1 MNIILTHSKLLLAS
15 KLKWTMSRTRAPLII
30 SFILLVSAC
39 SFKTIYNRLDYLIPS
54 YVEGMVSLDDVLE
67 KKVEQRADLLVRW
80 HRNTQLTQYA
90 DLLRTIQQDMESP
103 LDVQRVLQHI
113 ATIQASWRAL
123 EAKINEEMAE
133 LLPMLNGEQREE
145 LFESIDDKNEDFY
158 DEYVDLNEDER
169 IEQYIET
176 TTESYENWL
185 GSLTAAQEQAIEKS
199 ASGLISSAA
208 LRLTQRRVWQR
219 NIQEIL
225 DSGDTQEVKTLRLQQ
240 FFDSFNLNEQP
251 QLAAASETNIK
262 TIARLT
268 VEVINQAT
276 TEQKYFFKNKTG
288 EYIEIFT
295 ELSENR

>member
-1 MNIILTHSKLLLAS
+1 
-15 KLKWTMSRTRAPLII
+15 MSRTRAPLII

-185 GSLTAAQEQAIEKS
+185 GSLTATQEQAIEKS

>member
-1 MNIILTHSKLLLAS
+1 
-15 KLKWTMSRTRAPLII
+15 MSRTRAPLII

>member
-15 KLKWTMSRTRAPLII
+15 RLKWTMSRTRAPLII

-90 DLLRTIQQDMESP
+90 DLLRTIQQDVESP
-103 LDVQRVLQHI
+103 LDVQRVLQHT
-113 ATIQASWRAL
+113 ATIQALWRAL
-123 EAKINEEMAE
+123 EAKINEEMAQ

-240 FFDSFNLNEQP
+240 FFDGFNLNEQP

-262 TIARLT
+262 TLARLT
-268 VEVINQAT
+268 VEIINQAT
-276 TEQKYFFKNKTG
+276 TEQKSFFKNKTG